1 MVPEWDSSDME
12 KLIEEVLLEKLNDRY
27 SKIIKENIG
36 FISLPSERNPRELKR
51 FINNFIVS
59 NEIFCGNKEINPQV
73 LLAIQALKV
82 RWLNFY
88 RNLTGNIEFRKA
100 VEKYTG
106 MDPLFMSKWFAPENN
121 CSTIK
126 EEYNSGNHKDLRY
139 ERWHIT
145 PSTIKRNRS

>member
-36 FISLPSERNPRELKR
+36 FISLASERNPRELKR

-121 CSTIK
+121 CSTD
-126 EEYNSGNHKDLRY
+126 N
-139 ERWHIT
+139 
-145 PSTIKRNRS
+145 KRRIQFWKS